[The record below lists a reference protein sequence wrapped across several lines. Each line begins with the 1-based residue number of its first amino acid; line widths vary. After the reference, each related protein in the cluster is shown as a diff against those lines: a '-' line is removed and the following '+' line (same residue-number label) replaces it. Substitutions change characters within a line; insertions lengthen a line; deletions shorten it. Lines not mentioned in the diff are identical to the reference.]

1 MVANLGNG
9 ELPYLLPNDVL
20 HFAVHVVLQQRQR
33 VLELFG
39 RHRSHRMPD
48 RREGLV
54 EVRLTKDEVPLS
66 FRSTCTKGLLL
77 LSGRYFPANA
87 GWLFFECGSTE

>member
-9 ELPYLLPNDVL
+9 ELPYLLPNDAL

-33 VLELFG
+33 VLELLG
-39 RHRSHRMPD
+39 RHGSHRLPD

-54 EVRLTKDEVPLS
+54 EVRLTMDEVPLS
-66 FRSTCTKGLLL
+66 FRSTCTKGFLL

-87 GWLFFECGSTE
+87 GWRFFECGSIE